1 MLSALGFDTSTI
13 TFISG
18 GLSIAIAFGSQQLF
32 ANFVSGILLL
42 FEQSL
47 RPGDVVSIAGEMGVV
62 ERLGIRATRIRTLD
76 NTVLVVPNQTILTS
90 ALRNYTKEDPRVR
103 TSLKLSAQGRIDPR
117 ALGELLLEVARQHD
131 AVRQTPPPE
140 LLFTSFSLERISIEL
155 QVWLDSALQIPQ
167 VTSEL
172 HLMIRDELVKQDLT
186 IV

>member
-47 RPGDVVSIAGEMGVV
+47 RPGDVVSIGGEMGVV
-62 ERLGIRATRIRTLD
+62 EGLGIRATRIRTLD

-103 TSLKLSAQGRIDPR
+103 TSLKMSAQGPIDPR
-117 ALGELLLEVARQHD
+117 ALGELLLEVVRQHR
-131 AVRQTPPPE
+131 AVRQTPAPG
-140 LLFTSFSLERISIEL
+140 LLFISFSQGRISVEL
-155 QVWLDSALQIPQ
+155 QVWLDSVLQVPQ

-172 HLMIRDELVKQDLT
+172 QLMIRDELAARGLT